1 MAPIKE
7 ERTMT
12 TDARGRWLQRGL
24 LAGACLLL
32 AACAPM
38 NHKALS
44 AEAQSRIRDVHVQV
58 VLPQE
63 GFTFSAA
70 SPNVSAALGGGLIGA
85 LIDSSV
91 QKSRQDGMRGQV
103 QPVLDQLLEADF
115 RAEARAVLAQAAS
128 DFPLKIA
135 RAEVVPVMPSAKE
148 QERIIASEPPQGAY
162 LQVNMQYA
170 YNFDSRV
177 LTTRSAVSLWQNGQK
192 DAAFLGACIYQGAPL
207 PAESAA
213 LLPAVRAQMRD
224 AVAHT
229 LQLAALDIRQPAA
242 QGSAP
247 RQPFTFKA
255 ATGASVPL
263 QGEVLATADKYRFM
277 RTADGALFSVAR

>member
-1 MAPIKE
+1 
-7 ERTMT
+7 MT
-12 TDARGRWLQRGL
+12 IDLPARWLRRGL

-38 NHKALS
+38 THKALT
-44 AEAQSRIRDVHVQV
+44 AEAQGRIRDVHVQV

-91 QKSRQDGMRGQV
+91 QKSRQEGMRGQV
-103 QPVLDQLLEADF
+103 QPVLDQLIEADF
-115 RAEARAVLAQAAS
+115 RTEASAVLAQAVS
-128 DFPLKIA
+128 EFPLKIA
-135 RAEVVPVMPSAKE
+135 RAEVVPVVPSAKE
-148 QERIIASEPPQGAY
+148 QERILAGEPPRGAY
-162 LQVNMQYA
+162 LQVIMQYA
-170 YNFDSRV
+170 YSFDTRV
-177 LTTRSAVSLWQNGQK
+177 LTTRSAVRLWQNGEK
-192 DAAFLGACIYQGAPL
+192 DPAFLGACIYQGAPL
-207 PAESAA
+207 PSESAG
-213 LLPAVRAQMRD
+213 LLPALRSQMRD

-229 LQLAALDIRQPAA
+229 LRLAALDIRHPSA

-247 RQPFTFKA
+247 RQPFTLKA
-255 ATGASVPL
+255 ATGVSVPL
-263 QGEVLATADKYRFM
+263 QGEVLASDDKYRFM